1 MVGCHPKNWP
11 TVKKGGM
18 KGKKW
23 HQNLNN
29 ASFNRATTKI
39 FWAIVNPELEASEN
53 VILNWPLP
61 SWFLFT
67 DLFSILKSPFLP
79 LKWILEFLF
88 LILKLLDSH
97 KDVVSGKILVFG
109 NNLGFSGVNGSKNGP
124 KPSTLGTSRFHLNT

>member
-1 MVGCHPKNWP
+1 MGVTPKNSP
-11 TVKKGGM
+11 TVKKGSM

-39 FWAIVNPELEASEN
+39 FWPIVNPELQAYGN
-53 VILNWPLP
+53 VILNWPLTT
-61 SWFLFT
+61 WFLFT
-67 DLFSILKSPFLP
+67 DLFSILKGPFLP
-79 LKWILEFLF
+79 LKWVLEFLF

-109 NNLGFSGVNGSKNGP
+109 NILGFSGVNWPRNGS
-124 KPSTLGTSRFHLNT
+124 KPSTLGTSRFRLNT